1 MMSCDNHTHSDIIQ
15 DSNSQPSAFVTLIL
29 EQRREEA
36 KQYATNISKILGE
49 KEYVVYYNYY
59 MN

>member
-1 MMSCDNHTHSDIIQ
+1 MSCDNHTHSDIIIQ

-29 EQRREEA
+29 EQRREET
-36 KQYATNISKILGE
+36 KHYATNISKILGE
-49 KEYVVYYNYY
+49 KEYVYYNYE